1 MTDQHIR
8 RRRCG
13 EQPAD
18 PGNPHSARGVVPH
31 RLTGG
36 AVVLAVLLL
45 VLGARAAGAQ
55 DLGPLQ
61 GQVSLFGAAGT
72 GERLPFWL
80 AANEGGTIDPASANL
95 GTRLTVRRPF
105 AGGPGIDLA
114 AGATVIGR
122 ASAHRTAYLHE
133 LYGGAQAGPLRLT
146 LGRKAHMVGRVDT
159 ARSLGS
165 TTWSRNATPP
175 PSVRLSVPQYLPVPG
190 TNGLLAA
197 RGTIAHG
204 WLEDD
209 RFVQDALL
217 HAKTF
222 SLRVQP
228 PGLPVELHAGIAH
241 HAQFGGTHPR
251 LGPQG
256 EGLGDWAEVVLG
268 QRTDGEDRPS
278 VGSTNHLAMYDFSA
292 HVDLG
297 SVDGRVYRQFYHE
310 DTPSLRFR
318 NPWDGLWG
326 LRLRRSDG
334 SGGVTAVL
342 WEHLRMTRQ
351 NAKFSEGEERGA
363 DKYYHH
369 STYAGGWTY
378 EGRTLG
384 IPLLTPNRSAP
395 GMANTI
401 VVAHHVAVEG
411 QVAPAVAYRL
421 VGTYSRNYGAQG
433 VCANADCSRRVDG
446 RTSRRDQWSFLA
458 RVTGTL
464 SAAHG
469 LRGRAAAALD
479 TGAFYEKRVGLRL
492 GLTWRIDSGSR

>member
-1 MTDQHIR
+1 MIDQHI

-18 PGNPHSARGVVPH
+18 PGTAHRARDVASL
-31 RLTGG
+31 RLPFG
-36 AVVLAVLLL
+36 AVVLAALLL
-45 VLGARAAGAQ
+45 VCGFRAAKAQ

-80 AANEGGTIDPASANL
+80 GANTYGTVDRTAANL
-95 GTRLTVRRPF
+95 GTRLAVRRPF
-105 AGGPGIDLA
+105 ADGTGIDLA

-122 ASAHRTAYLHE
+122 ASAHGTAYLHE
-133 LYGGAQAGPLRLT
+133 SYGGVQAGPLRLV

-159 ARSLGS
+159 PRSLGS

-175 PSVRLSVPQYLPVPG
+175 PAVRLSVPTYLPVPG
-190 TNGLLAA
+190 THGLLAA
-197 RGTIAHG
+197 RGAVAHG

-209 RFVQDALL
+209 RFVEDALL

-222 SLRVQP
+222 YLRVKP
-228 PGLPVELHAGIAH
+228 PGLPVDLHAGIAH

-256 EGLGDWAEVVLG
+256 EGLDDWTEVVLG

-278 VGSTNHLAMYDFSA
+278 VGSTNHLAMYDFSM

-297 SVDGRVYRQFYHE
+297 GVDGRVYRQFYHE

-326 LRLRRSDG
+326 LRLARPGG
-334 SGGVTAVL
+334 SGWITAIL

-401 VVAHHVAVEG
+401 VVAHHAAVQG
-411 QVAPAVAYRL
+411 QIAPAVSYRL

-433 VCANADCSRRVDG
+433 VCANTECTRRVDG

-458 RVTGTL
+458 QAAGPL
-464 SAAHG
+464 SAEHG
-469 LRGRAAAALD
+469 LRVRATVALD
-479 TGAFYEKRVGLRL
+479 TGAFYEERVGLRL
-492 GLTWRIDSGSR
+492 GLTWRIEAGAR